1 MDDQVAPRDV
11 PPPDDSEHT
20 GLVRLVVLAIIGGAL
35 TGLIGGAF
43 RLVLVESLK
52 AWESFLEW
60 ARDLGG
66 VRLLL
71 PVLGAAIAVALAR
84 LIVRW
89 VPEAAGSGVQRVEAM
104 MRHENEPAPLR
115 VVPAKFVGG
124 ALALGV
130 GMALGREGPSVQMGA
145 SIGGAVAERG
155 KLDDHDTRTLSASLA
170 GAGLGVAFSAPLGGA
185 MFVIEELARA
195 VRTRLVVATL
205 VSAGVALA
213 VALPIV
219 GSRPVFPVPAI
230 EDTRLWHLG
239 LYAPLGLL
247 VGLMGI
253 YYNRLVIWNLRL
265 MDRLSRVPAEM
276 RAAVIGGLVGLL
288 GVIAPWLIGGGE
300 LLADRVLAVGL
311 PLSTLIVILVVR
323 WFLGPLSYAAGTPG
337 GLFAPLLVV
346 GASIGAIFAVSL
358 NAVVPTWDL
367 SPEAFAIVGMS
378 AFFAAVV
385 RAPITG
391 VILCVEMTATTTV
404 LVPMILAS
412 ALAVVVCTL
421 RKAPPIYETLR
432 LRMEGYSVHG

>member
-1 MDDQVAPRDV
+1 MPKEELAGDA
-11 PPPDDSEHT
+11 PPPDDSREA
-20 GLVRLVVLAIIGGAL
+20 GLVRLVVLSALGGAL
-35 TGLIGGAF
+35 TGLVGGAF
-43 RLVLVESLK
+43 RLVLAESFRV
-52 AWESFLEW
+52 WQQFLEW

-66 VRLLL
+66 WRVLL
-71 PVLGAAIAVALAR
+71 PVAGAALAVALAR

-104 MRHENEPAPLR
+104 MRHEGDPAPLR

-145 SIGGAVAERG
+145 SIGGGIAARAD
-155 KLDDHDTRTLSASLA
+155 LDDHDTRTLSASLA

-195 VRTRLVVATL
+195 IRTRLLVATL
-205 VSAGVALA
+205 VSASVALA
-213 VALPIV
+213 VAYPLV
-219 GSRPVFPVPAI
+219 GSRPVFPVPLI
-230 EDTRLWHLG
+230 QDPRLWHLA

-247 VGLMGI
+247 VGFMGI
-253 YYNRLVIWNLRL
+253 YYNRLVIWNLDL
-265 MDRLSRVPAEM
+265 MDRLSRVPPEA
-276 RAAVIGGLVGLL
+276 RAAVIGGLVGAL
-288 GVIAPWLIGGGE
+288 GVIAPWLVGGGE
-300 LLADRVLAVGL
+300 VLADRVLAVGL
-311 PLSTLIVILVVR
+311 PLTTLIVILVVR

-346 GASIGAIFAVSL
+346 GASIGAIFAASL
-358 NAVVPTWDL
+358 NALVPAWDL

-385 RAPITG
+385 RAPVTG
-391 VILCVEMTATTTV
+391 VILCVEMTATTSV
-404 LVPMILAS
+404 LVPMLLAS
-412 ALAVVVCTL
+412 ALAVLVCTL

-432 LRMEGYSVHG
+432 LRMEGLSVRG